1 MIDNDEKLKF
11 INNYLNNYF
20 DKWLFNDIDLM
31 ERHELKFTLPYIL
44 LIFSGIDFLSI
55 LKFGITKVNK
65 NSFPSTRSK
74 HFITNYMYKATKNE
88 TYKNKDIANFLYDH
102 VRNGAVHY
110 SMYKESVSCSSDLEV
125 YPKEAHLHIDSSDNN
140 KDFIIIQIQ
149 KFIEDFKLAYK
160 YFKINYIE
168 NNIDDVFNKLN
179 EMLDDKN
186 NYDNN
191 AINFLKSKG
200 KIFQIINTYPN
211 AQPSQSVGSSSSG
224 QIYYDI
230 I

>member
-1 MIDNDEKLKF
+1 MIDNEEKLKS

-55 LKFGITKVNK
+55 LKFGITKATNK
-65 NSFPSTRSK
+65 ESNPSVRSK
-74 HFITNYMYKATKNE
+74 HFITSYMYEATKNE
-88 TYKNKDIANFLYDH
+88 TYKDEDIARFLYEH

-110 SMYKESVSCSSDLEV
+110 SMYKDSVSCSSDLVV
-125 YPKEAHLHIDSSDNN
+125 YPKEAHLHIDPGDNN

-149 KFIEDFKLAYK
+149 KFIEDFKLAYE

-168 NNIDDVFNKLN
+168 KNIDDVFNKLN
-179 EMLDDKN
+179 EMLGDKK
-186 NYDNN
+186 NYDIN

-200 KIFQIINTYPN
+200 TVTD
-211 AQPSQSVGSSSSG
+211 SV
-224 QIYYDI
+224 
-230 I
+230 